1 MNLRQNELIKINKN
15 SLLPVVLT
23 NEMKSSTV
31 DEKIREFTRII
42 KRELNKNNTKI
53 EIYVVKGPSD

>member
-1 MNLRQNELIKINKN
+1 MNLTQHELIKIKNN